1 MNYLFGPPPSP
12 SIGERTSSRRA
23 GEQASDEYLLQG
35 GGDMYKPTNK
45 QTKKEK
51 KHEKI

>member
-1 MNYLFGPPPSP
+1 LGR
-12 SIGERTSSRRA
+12 GRRA

-45 QTKKEK
+45 QTKKCNELEK
-51 KHEKI
+51 ENEN